1 MSSERKN
8 RVENSIDNSIE
19 SSIDNA
25 KENEKQYGEVKEI
38 SEYLRL
44 DSKRYDFTLGGDE

>member
-1 MSSERKN
+1 MNDE
-8 RVENSIDNSIE
+8 
-19 SSIDNA
+19 
-25 KENEKQYGEVKEI
+25 KEYDEMKDI